1 MRLLP
6 DDKGVDCDDTPA
18 LAADEERV
26 ELGFHDT
33 AAGHEGQ

>member
-6 DDKGVDCDDTPA
+6 DDEGVDCDDTAA
-18 LAADEERV
+18 LVADEERV
-26 ELGFHDT
+26 ELGFRDT